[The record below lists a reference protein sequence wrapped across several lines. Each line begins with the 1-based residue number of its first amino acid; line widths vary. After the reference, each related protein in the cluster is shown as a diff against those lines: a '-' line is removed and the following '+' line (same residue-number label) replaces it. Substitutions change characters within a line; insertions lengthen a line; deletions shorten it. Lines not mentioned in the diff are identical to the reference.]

1 MHVLHLK
8 AALTGSIHG
17 MGSPQRCLLAA
28 GTLAA
33 LLGGVGAYKW
43 LVERLHEPAEA
54 AAAGAALTLLLAIG
68 VLLVTCLDI
77 AVSRRRDSERENAHL
92 RRRERELF
100 SNANYDGLTGLP
112 NRRLIEDR
120 FRSAVQRARRGR
132 KSFAFYR
139 VHLPEFDGVG
149 QDGFDAAD
157 DQYLVTVATRLLNA
171 VRNSDTVIRI
181 GRGEFVVI
189 VEAIVSPQELSAVTD
204 RLLKAIAV
212 RSPRADT
219 LPSGSRHSL
228 GLAVFPNHGDQVDTM
243 LTNAQNTPC
252 HRHNMRRMLSSI
264 NSYEWGQYWATC
276 EQV

>member
-17 MGSPQRCLLAA
+17 MESAHRCVLAA

-33 LLGGVGAYKW
+33 LLGGLGAYQW
-43 LVERLHEPAEA
+43 LVERLHQPAEA
-54 AAAGAALTLLLAIG
+54 AAAGAALTMLLAIG

-77 AVSRRRDSERENAHL
+77 AVSRRRDSESENALL

-100 SNANYDGLTGLP
+100 SKANYDGLTGLP

-139 VHLPEFDGVG
+139 VHLPEFDGVCRG
-149 QDGFDAAD
+149 GFDAAD
-157 DQYLVTVATRLLNA
+157 DHYLLTVANRLLDA

-181 GRGEFVVI
+181 GRGEFVLI
-189 VEAIVSPQELSAVTD
+189 VEAIVSPQELSVVTD
-204 RLLKAIAV
+204 RLLNAIAV
-212 RSPRADT
+212 RSPQADT
-219 LPSGSRHSL
+219 LPSASRPSL

-243 LTNAQNTPC
+243 LANAQQTPC
-252 HRHNMRRMLSSI
+252 HRHNMRSMLVKL
-264 NSYEWGQYWATC
+264 NNYDWGEYWATC
-276 EQV
+276 EQL